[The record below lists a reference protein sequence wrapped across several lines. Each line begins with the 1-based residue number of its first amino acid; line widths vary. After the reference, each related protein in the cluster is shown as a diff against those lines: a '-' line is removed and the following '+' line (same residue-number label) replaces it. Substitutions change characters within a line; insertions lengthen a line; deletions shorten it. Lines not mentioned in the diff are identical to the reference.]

1 MTPTIELIDKTIKTI
16 SGRELVASSEMVDI
30 LLDLRML
37 CELATPTEELAIVGA
52 EN

>member
-16 SGRELVASSEMVDI
+16 SGRELVASSEMIDV

-37 CELATPTEELAIVGA
+37 CELQTPTEKLTSVGTS
-52 EN
+52 N

>member
-16 SGRELVASSEMVDI
+16 SGRELVASSEIVDL